1 MSNLSDAV
9 FGAQLSGHV
18 IAGQE
23 LTSSVVHDAA
33 MQASLADSLLTGE
46 NMTGLED
53 EIFRAHLTQDFLD
66 DGELGQSEIMD
77 AHLQAGVDASIVNGL
92 NF

>member
-33 MQASLADSLLTGE
+33 MQASLADSLLTDEG
-46 NMTGLED
+46 MTGVED
-53 EIFRAHLTQDFLD
+53 EVFRAKLTQDLLE
-66 DGELGQSEIMD
+66 DGELSTAEVMD
-77 AHLQAGVDASIVNGL
+77 AHLRAGVEASMIEGL
-92 NF
+92 IF

>member
-23 LTSSVVHDAA
+23 LTSSVIHDAA
-33 MQASLADSLLTGE
+33 MQASLANSLLTDE
-46 NMTGLED
+46 VMTGVED
-53 EIFRAHLTQDFLD
+53 EIFRANLSHDFLK
-66 DGELGQSEIMD
+66 DGELSTAEVMD
-77 AHLQAGVDASIVNGL
+77 AHLQAGVEASMIEGL
-92 NF
+92 IF

>member
-9 FGAQLSGHV
+9 FGAQLSGNV

-33 MQASLADSLLTGE
+33 TQAGLADSLLSGE
-46 NMTGLED
+46 GMTGVED
-53 EIFRAHLTQDFLD
+53 EIFRAHLTQDFLE
-66 DGELGQSEIMD
+66 DGELSQSEIID
-77 AHLQAGVDASIVNGL
+77 AHIQTGLDASLIDGL
-92 NF
+92 MS

>member
-23 LTSSVVHDAA
+23 LTSSVIHDAA
-33 MQASLADSLLTGE
+33 MQASLANSLLADEG
-46 NMTGLED
+46 MTGVED

-66 DGELGQSEIMD
+66 DGELSQAEIMD
-77 AHLQAGVDASIVNGL
+77 AHLQTGLDASMIDDL
-92 NF
+92 IA

>member
-9 FGAQLSGHV
+9 FGAQLSGNV

-33 MQASLADSLLTGE
+33 MQAGLTDSLLAGE
-46 NMTGLED
+46 GMTGVED
-53 EIFRAHLTQDFLD
+53 EIFRAHMTQDFLE
-66 DGELGQSEIMD
+66 DGELSQAEIID
-77 AHLQAGVDASIVNGL
+77 AHLQAGLDASLVDGL
-92 NF
+92 IS

>member
-23 LTSSVVHDAA
+23 LTSSVIHDAA
-33 MQASLADSLLTGE
+33 MQASLANSLLTDE
-46 NMTGLED
+46 VMTGVED
-53 EIFRAHLTQDFLD
+53 EMFRAHLIQDYLD
-66 DGELGQSEIMD
+66 DGELSQAEIMD
-77 AHLQAGVDASIVNGL
+77 AHLQAGVDASLIDSL
-92 NF
+92 LP

>member
-23 LTSSVVHDAA
+23 LTSAVVHDAA
-33 MQASLADSLLTGE
+33 MQASLADSLLSGE
-46 NMTGLED
+46 GMTGVED
-53 EIFRAHLTQDFLD
+53 EVFRAHLTQDFLE
-66 DGELGQSEIMD
+66 DGELSQAEIMD
-77 AHLQAGVDASIVNGL
+77 AHIQTGIDSSLIDGFTS
-92 NF
+92 